1 MKRSET
7 VLVYGVTGILV
18 VILGIAVVFGNDP
31 VASTLSVAN
40 AQEVLD
46 LEGLLDPEE
55 FEPMMEGA
63 SKLGDGLLAED
74 EGESLKGILV
84 ADQMADQNAGQM
96 AEPAPAPALEVPL
109 TIKPELTVASLFG
122 PSRVEEVEGDV
133 RYRVVRV
140 VKGDVMSKLV
150 QRWCGSKEEY
160 WDEVLALNEQ
170 LDVNR
175 LPIGTEVWLPYLE
188 DAMLIESHANRGLD
202 KIVPASVQS
211 ITGQV
216 SAGVIPAVMSTS
228 SRRSGSEY
236 ILQPGE
242 SLWVIAVRRVSPR
255 RANAYIEEIL
265 ELNPRITDPGRV
277 RSGMKILLPETEN

>member
-1 MKRSET
+1 M
-7 VLVYGVTGILV
+7 I
-18 VILGIAVVFGNDP
+18 FGNDP
-31 VASTLSVAN
+31 VANTLSVAN

-55 FEPMMEGA
+55 FEPLMEGVSELA
-63 SKLGDGLLAED
+63 DGLLAED
-74 EGESLKGILV
+74 EGESLKGIL
-84 ADQMADQNAGQM
+84 AADQNADQDGQ
-96 AEPAPAPALEVPL
+96 AVEPAFEPAFEPTPAPALEVPL

-150 QRWCGSKEEY
+150 QRWCGSKDQY

-216 SAGVIPAVMSTS
+216 SAGVIPAAMPTS

-236 ILQPGE
+236 VLQPGE

-255 RANAYIEEIL
+255 RAKAYIDEIL

>member
-1 MKRSET
+1 MKRNET

-55 FEPMMEGA
+55 FEPLMEGA

-84 ADQMADQNAGQM
+84 ADQNADQK
-96 AEPAPAPALEVPL
+96 AEPTPAPALEVPL

-140 VKGDVMSKLV
+140 IKGDVMSKLV
-150 QRWCGSKEEY
+150 QRWCGSKDQY

-170 LDVNR
+170 LNVNR

-188 DAMLIESHANRGLD
+188 DAILIESHANRGLD

-216 SAGVIPAVMSTS
+216 SAGVIPAVMPTS
-228 SRRSGSEY
+228 SRRAGSEY

-255 RANAYIEEIL
+255 RASAYIDEIL